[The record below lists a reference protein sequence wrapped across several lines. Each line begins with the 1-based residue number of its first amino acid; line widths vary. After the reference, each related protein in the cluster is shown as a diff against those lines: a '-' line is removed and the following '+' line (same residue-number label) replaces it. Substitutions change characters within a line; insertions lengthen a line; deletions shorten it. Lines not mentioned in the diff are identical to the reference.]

1 MKAFWISWGI
11 WMVAG
16 LNLYHS
22 SAGPYNYD
30 DTLAGF
36 GAFMLWSG
44 AFVLAALGIAYWIC
58 SIQFRKER
66 LERARRRSLNQKGM

>member
-1 MKAFWISWGI
+1 MKAFWISWSI

-16 LNLYHS
+16 LNLYHAY
-22 SAGPYNYD
+22 AGPYAFD

-44 AFVLAALGIAYWIC
+44 AFALAGLGAIYW
-58 SIQFRKER
+58 SIDRKIQKQR